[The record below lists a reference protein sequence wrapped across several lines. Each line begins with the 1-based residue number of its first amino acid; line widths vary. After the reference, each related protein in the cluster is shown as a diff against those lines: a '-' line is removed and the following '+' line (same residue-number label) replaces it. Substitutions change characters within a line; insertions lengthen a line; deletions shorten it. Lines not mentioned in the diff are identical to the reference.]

1 MPQELHLLVLGT
13 HKVGREG
20 RETEDMAQDQ
30 GGICTYP
37 AERPPAG
44 LAEAESAESKVKGEK
59 IQPLCGRA
67 SRCQRGCLSP
77 SCSSHCCPASLPSSA
92 KLHRV

>member
-13 HKVGREG
+13 HKVDREG
-20 RETEDMAQDQ
+20 GETEDMAQDQ

-44 LAEAESAESKVKGEK
+44 LAEAESAESKVTGEK